1 MNSSEQPACSEQLGS
16 EQKWFSCSELSA
28 IKLPGAALTDRGW
41 RKVVEREGWQ
51 FREVHAKGGKAGVKR
66 EYVPPP
72 ELLKLIRRHM
82 RGEVVTEEE
91 VNRARAIRSVA
102 FRKAPAGL
110 ADYQQA
116 PGRGQRAGAP
126 NVIDAD
132 ERHSASAA
140 PSPSGVAGPAA
151 AGAPTVAATATP
163 APGARTGAG
172 RLTDPT
178 DEDRLQMLLAL
189 LRTMEHHLKA
199 PVSAEVAARMLEVVE
214 AWHDFAARQPDILA
228 RLEAVRAAANL
239 YLVR

>member
-1 MNSSEQPACSEQLGS
+1 M
-16 EQKWFSCSELSA
+16 
-28 IKLPGAALTDRGW
+28 
-41 RKVVEREGWQ
+41 
-51 FREVHAKGGKAGVKR
+51 KR

-72 ELLKLIRRHM
+72 ELLELIRRHM
-82 RGEVVTEEE
+82 RGEDVTEEE
-91 VNRARAIRSVA
+91 VSRTRAIRS
-102 FRKAPAGL
+102 AGF
-110 ADYQQA
+110 QQA
-116 PGRGQRAGAP
+116 PGRGTRVRAA
-126 NVIDAD
+126 NVIDA
-132 ERHSASAA
+132 EECHSASAA

>member
-1 MNSSEQPACSEQLGS
+1 MEGDF
-16 EQKWFSCSELSA
+16 QKERLMEKEAFSAGDLA
-28 IKLPGAALTDRGW
+28 KVRLPGLPKTARALLDLMKSQEWPFVELRSAGRG
-41 RKVVEREGWQ
+41 
-51 FREVHAKGGKAGVKR
+51 GVKR
-66 EYVPPP
+66 EYSPPP
-72 ELLKLIRRHM
+72 ELLELIRRHM
-82 RGEVVTEEE
+82 RGEDVTEEE
-91 VNRARAIRSVA
+91 VSRARAIRSVA
-102 FRKAPAGL
+102 FRKPPAGL

-116 PGRGQRAGAP
+116 PGRGQREGAP

-163 APGARTGAG
+163 APGAHAGSG

-189 LRTMEHHLKA
+189 LRTMEHHLMA

>member
-1 MNSSEQPACSEQLGS
+1 MEADF
-16 EQKWFSCSELSA
+16 QKEGLMEKEAFSAGDLA
-28 IKLPGAALTDRGW
+28 KVRLPGLPGTARALLDLMKSQGWPFVELRSAGRG
-41 RKVVEREGWQ
+41 
-51 FREVHAKGGKAGVKR
+51 GVKR
-66 EYVPPP
+66 EYTPPP
-72 ELLKLIRRHM
+72 ELLELIRRHM

-91 VNRARAIRSVA
+91 VSRARAIR
-102 FRKAPAGL
+102 KAPAGI
-110 ADYQQA
+110 AEFQQA
-116 PGRGQRAGAP
+116 PGRGQRVGAAS
-126 NVIDAD
+126 VIEAD
-132 ERHSASAA
+132 EPHSASAA

-163 APGARTGAG
+163 APVARTGAG

-189 LRTMEHHLKA
+189 LRTMEHHLMA

-214 AWHDFAARQPDILA
+214 AWHDFAARQPAILA